1 MVSEHKPTAPRRPL
15 PPDARPEKGSTA
27 RAVGAFVPKLT
38 AAAFERFGFHSAE
51 IMMSWD
57 AIVGGDLARLAR
69 PEAIKWPRITNS
81 GHNCETEVRPR
92 AAATLTI
99 ACDPAHAL
107 EVSYRTQTIIDQ
119 INRYFGYRA
128 ITQLKIRQ
136 VPMTAG
142 AGSRDGHPVGSPGLK
157 AGPHRDTI
165 STLGGGLDAALRA
178 LGLNIADG
186 RSPR

>member
-1 MVSEHKPTAPRRPL
+1 MPPDRRPE
-15 PPDARPEKGSTA
+15 RGSHA

-51 IMMSWD
+51 IMTSWD
-57 AIVGGDLARLAR
+57 TIVGADLARLAR
-69 PEAIKWPRITNS
+69 PETIKWPRISKASRNS
-81 GHNCETEVRPR
+81 EMEVESR
-92 AAATLTI
+92 AGATLTI

-128 ITQLKIRQ
+128 ITQIKIHQ
-136 VPMTAG
+136 VPLTAETG
-142 AGSRDGHPVGSPGLK
+142 GRAGLCESGRVK
-157 AGPHRDTI
+157 AGGPPEAF
-165 STLGGGLDAALRA
+165 SALGGDLDAALRA
-178 LGLNIADG
+178 LGRNIADG